1 MLKITSD
8 AKSQLSE
15 VGDSDLIR
23 KIQLKSLEETRT
35 EINALYQRH
44 AGSVYRMTRSLFDSS
59 PEGIQNA
66 EDLFQEAWRIGLERI
81 STYDSQATTSFG
93 AWIKGIADN
102 LFLENLRAIEKKQN
116 AISELGYLTS
126 STEDDNMFDDPGP
139 EEVLT
144 PDGLIRKEKLLGAL
158 QLLSGQEK
166 EILIEWHRTYDRHNP
181 GRPEH
186 AENLDRLCIKFGLQ
200 KDTIRKIKQRAVEK
214 IQGFLRI

>member
-1 MLKITSD
+1 MLKISSD
-8 AKSQLSE
+8 PKSQHSE
-15 VGDSDLIR
+15 VGDSDLIK
-23 KIQLKSLEETRT
+23 KIQVKSIEETKT

-44 AGSVYRMTRSLFDSS
+44 ADSVYRMTRSLFDSS

-66 EDLFQEAWRIGLERI
+66 GDLFQEAWRIGLERI
-81 STYDSQATTSFG
+81 SVYDSQAATSFG

-102 LFLENLRAIEKKQN
+102 LFLENLRTLEKKQN

-126 STEDDNMFDDPGP
+126 STEDDDISDDPEP

-144 PDGLIRKEKLLGAL
+144 PEGLIRKEKLLAAI
-158 QLLSGQEK
+158 QLLSYQEK
-166 EILIEWHRTYDRHNP
+166 EILIEWHRTYDRNNP

-186 AENLDRLCIKFGLQ
+186 AENLDRLCIKFGIQ

-214 IQGFLRI
+214 IQSFLRI